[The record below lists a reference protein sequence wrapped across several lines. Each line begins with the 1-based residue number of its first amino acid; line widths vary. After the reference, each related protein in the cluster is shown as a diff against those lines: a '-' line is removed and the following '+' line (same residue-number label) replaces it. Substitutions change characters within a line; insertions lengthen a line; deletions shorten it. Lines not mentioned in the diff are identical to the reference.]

1 MSTQTIR
8 PHRPSIRWLALAGI
22 IGPALFIMTVIAIGA
37 RQDGYSHVWQ
47 AISELGGVEAQY
59 PVLQNVN
66 FLMMGFS
73 MLVLAWALYES
84 LGGPLTGPALLAFF
98 GLAGGIAQG
107 LLPCDI
113 ACRGETP
120 VGLLHN
126 VTGVAGFVAAITGM
140 LVFARR
146 WQLDETW
153 RLHARFT
160 RLAAVLAVTAFISFI
175 LVSALMP
182 SGPRGLVQRIFVG
195 TLLVWLMV
203 TSWRLWNR
211 PSAVPR
217 ERVSA

>member
-73 MLVLAWALYES
+73 M
-84 LGGPLTGPALLAFF
+84 LAFF